1 MDTPKKH
8 MVLTELAI
16 YLLIKVRVGRVFL
29 IENFC
34 GWLES
39 KLFVG
44 EYVKKI
50 GGHLKCMM
58 HINCFLEIPMQKSIL
73 YIQLMKTPRFR

>member
-1 MDTPKKH
+1 
-8 MVLTELAI
+8 
-16 YLLIKVRVGRVFL
+16 L

-58 HINCFLEIPMQKSIL
+58 PKGGWERGMSEESADDIIDGTDFSLGFSIL
-73 YIQLMKTPRFR
+73 RRCMRARESKSHSI